1 MKNIFLL
8 LLVLFL
14 VVMLASCADGDG
26 VGDSGALKSDNL
38 DDSNMIPEQNNNS
51 ESTAQQSAPAGEFNI
66 KDKPT
71 RDDVC
76 LELVEDLL
84 TRDGGTFKLVNLSD
98 QIIEYGRDCIIEEKR
113 EDGWKEVPVINEEFV
128 VWMDAF
134 GLYGKTTHTFQQNW
148 KAPYGSLTAGKYRLG
163 KDYFMNKVKYWV
175 YCEFEITE
183 ETGEGDDTTDYFM
196 DFFKFVESMPS

>member
-1 MKNIFLL
+1 MKKYCIIFL
-8 LLVLFL
+8 VILFAGIL
-14 VVMLASCADGDG
+14 SACANADKTEDTE
-26 VGDSGALKSDNL
+26 VLKSD
-38 DDSNMIPEQNNNS
+38 DSDSANIIPEENNS
-51 ESTAQQSAPAGEFNI
+51 IEAATQQSASMSGSEN

-71 RDDVC
+71 RDDVR

-98 QIIEYGRDCIIEEKR
+98 QEIEYGRDCVIEEKK
-113 EDGWKEVPVINEEFV
+113 DYGWKEVPVINEEFV

-163 KDYFMNKVKYWV
+163 KDYFVNKVKYWV

-183 ETGEGDDTTDYFM
+183 ETGEGDDTTDYFSE
-196 DFFKFVESMPS
+196 FFKFIESMPS

>member
-1 MKNIFLL
+1 MKKYCLIFL
-8 LLVLFL
+8 VILFAGIL
-14 VVMLASCADGDG
+14 SACANADKTEDTE
-26 VGDSGALKSDNL
+26 VLKSD
-38 DDSNMIPEQNNNS
+38 DSDSANMIPEENNNS

-98 QIIEYGRDCIIEEKR
+98 QIIEYGRDCIIEEKS

-163 KDYFMNKVKYWV
+163 KDYFVNKVKYWV

-183 ETGEGDDTTDYFM
+183 ETGEGDDTTDYFRE
-196 DFFKFVESMPS
+196 FFKFVESMPS

>member
-14 VVMLASCADGDG
+14 VVMLISCVDGDG

-71 RDDVC
+71 RDDVR

-113 EDGWKEVPVINEEFV
+113 EDGWKEVPVINEEFE

-134 GLYGKTTHTFQQNW
+134 GLYANSTSSFEQNW
-148 KAPYGSLTAGKYRLG
+148 KELYGSLPAGKYRLG
-163 KDYFMNKVKYWV
+163 KDYFMNKEKYWV

-183 ETGEGDDTTDYFM
+183 ETGEGDDTTDYVRE
-196 DFFKFVESMPS
+196 FFKFIESMPS

>member
-1 MKNIFLL
+1 MNNKFLL

-38 DDSNMIPEQNNNS
+38 DDSNMIPEENNNS

-84 TRDGGTFKLVNLSD
+84 TRDGGTFKFVNLSD

-163 KDYFMNKVKYWV
+163 KDYFVNKVKYWV

-183 ETGEGDDTTDYFM
+183 ETGEGDDTTDYFRE
-196 DFFKFVESMPS
+196 FFKFIESMPS

>member
-1 MKNIFLL
+1 MKKNCLII
-8 LLVLFL
+8 LVILFAGI
-14 VVMLASCADGDG
+14 MSACANADKTEDTE
-26 VGDSGALKSDNL
+26 VLKSD
-38 DDSNMIPEQNNNS
+38 DSDSANMIPEQNNNS
-51 ESTAQQSAPAGEFNI
+51 ESTAQQSAPAGELNI

-71 RDDVC
+71 RDDVR

-98 QIIEYGRDCIIEEKR
+98 QIIEYGRDCVIEGKK
-113 EDGWKEVPVINEEFV
+113 DNGWKKAPVVNKEFD

-148 KAPYGSLTAGKYRLG
+148 KELYGPLPAGKYRLG
-163 KDYFMNKVKYWV
+163 KDYFMNKEKYWV

-183 ETGEGDDTTDYFM
+183 ETGEGDDTTDYFRE
-196 DFFKFVESMPS
+196 FFKFIESMPS

>member
-14 VVMLASCADGDG
+14 VVMLTSCVD
-26 VGDSGALKSDNL
+26 GDSGALKSDNL

-84 TRDGGTFKLVNLSD
+84 TRDGGTFRLVNLSD

-113 EDGWKEVPVINEEFV
+113 EDGWKEVPVINEEFD

-148 KAPYGSLTAGKYRLG
+148 KAPYGALPAGRYRLG
-163 KDYFMNKVKYWV
+163 KDYNMNKEKYWV

-183 ETGEGDDTTDYFM
+183 ETGEGDDTTDYFK